1 MNGLNYYTRGQTSP
15 QGKARIY
22 FTAHPDDYNK
32 YQISICKEILDRH
45 NCAIFLAP
53 HKILCK

>member
-15 QGKARIY
+15 QGKVRIY
-22 FTAHPDDYNK
+22 FKAHPDDYNK

>member
-1 MNGLNYYTRGQTSP
+1 MALIIIQE
-15 QGKARIY
+15 GKRALKGKQEYY